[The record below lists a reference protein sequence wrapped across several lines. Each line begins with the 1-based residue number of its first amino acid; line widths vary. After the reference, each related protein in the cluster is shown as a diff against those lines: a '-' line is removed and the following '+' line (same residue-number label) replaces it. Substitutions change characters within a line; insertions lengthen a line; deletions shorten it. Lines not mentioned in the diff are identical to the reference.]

1 MWITETNTEDGKEK
15 KEESVSGEDQG
26 EFGKNI
32 EWCFFF
38 LFSALSANLEPHQN
52 CQCILFLFPANFHKM
67 FIVSSCK

>member
-15 KEESVSGEDQG
+15 KEENVSREDQG

-32 EWCFFF
+32 ECF
-38 LFSALSANLEPHQN
+38 LFSALSANFRTAFKN